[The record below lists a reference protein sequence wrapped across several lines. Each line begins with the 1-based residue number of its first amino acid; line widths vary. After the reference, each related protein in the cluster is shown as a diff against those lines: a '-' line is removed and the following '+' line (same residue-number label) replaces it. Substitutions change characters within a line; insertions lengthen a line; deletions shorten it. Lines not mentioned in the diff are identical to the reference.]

1 MTIKALRLNFY
12 DALNDLYSQSE
23 IDVFFYSLMDYYFKK
38 PKVDV
43 YLNQNEK
50 LDQISESI
58 MIKALHE
65 LTNNK
70 PLQYI
75 TSETEFYG
83 LKFNLSESV
92 LIPRPETEELVEWI
106 IKDHIKKEGEFK
118 ILDLGT
124 GSGCISVS
132 LARFLKKS
140 KVYAVD
146 LSNKALDQA
155 RENAKLNNED
165 VTFEVCD
172 ILDKNLPNHFKNF
185 EVFVSNPP
193 YVRNLEKKEMKQNVM
208 HYEPHMAL
216 FVPNNDPL
224 KFYRAILQ
232 IATKRLVSGGK
243 LYFEINQYLGSEMKD
258 LVASYEFSDIE
269 LKKDSFGKD
278 RMLRAIKK

>member
-1 MTIKALRLNFY
+1 MTIKALRLKFY
-12 DALNDLYSQSE
+12 DALNNLYCHSE
-23 IDVFFYSLMDYYFKK
+23 IDVFFYSLMEYYFHK

-43 YLNQNEK
+43 YLNQDQK
-50 LDQISESI
+50 LDQTSEII
-58 MIKALHE
+58 MINALNE
-65 LTNNK
+65 LTNYK

-75 TSETEFYG
+75 TSQTEFYG

-106 IKDHIKKEGEFK
+106 IKDHIFIENEFK

-140 KVYAVD
+140 RVYAVD
-146 LSNKALDQA
+146 LSDKALVQA
-155 RENAKLNNED
+155 HENAKLNNVE
-165 VTFEVCD
+165 VIFELCD
-172 ILDKNLPNHFKNF
+172 ILDENLPDHFKNF

-193 YVRNLEKKEMKQNVM
+193 YVRNLEKNEMKQNVM

-216 FVPNNDPL
+216 FVTDNDPL
-224 KFYRAILQ
+224 EFYRAILQ

-243 LYFEINQYLGSEMKD
+243 LYFEINQYLGIEMMD
-258 LVASYEFSDIE
+258 LVMSFGFYDIE
-269 LKKDSFGKD
+269 LKKDSFGND